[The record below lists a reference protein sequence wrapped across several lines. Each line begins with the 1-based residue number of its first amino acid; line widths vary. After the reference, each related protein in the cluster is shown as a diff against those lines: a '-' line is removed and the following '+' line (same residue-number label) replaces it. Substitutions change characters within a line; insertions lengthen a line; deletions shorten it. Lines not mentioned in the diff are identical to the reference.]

1 MLSTLAYV
9 DNDFREIEY
18 SDLFL
23 VDFGRA
29 VDLERFSDEYED
41 IRNVMF
47 HGDASDDE
55 MMCVAMKSGLPWS
68 YDIDTFGIVS
78 SAHVLLY
85 GTHLEISRNGNNQWQ
100 PVSRLRRYWQRDLW
114 NEIFDKLL
122 NLDEESGAA
131 IGSRARS
138 LRSLRQKIE
147 SYLRT
152 EKEKLS
158 SLLTRQVNLL
168 PKRRESLS

>member
-1 MLSTLAYV
+1 MCTLECL
-9 DNDFREIEY
+9 DNAFKDIEY

-29 VDLERFSDEYED
+29 IDLEKFSDQYED
-41 IRNVMF
+41 VRNTMF
-47 HGDASDDE
+47 LGNASCRD
-55 MMCVAMKSGLPWS
+55 MMCVAMKNNTPWS
-68 YDIDTFGIVS
+68 YDIDTFGILS

-85 GTHLEISRNGNNQWQ
+85 GTHLEIRRNGNNQWQ

-114 NEIFDKLL
+114 NEIFDTLL

-168 PKRRESLS
+168 PKSRENLS